1 MVGYC
6 IGVYTLYLCFAAVE
20 ESQSKLEGLEQVT
33 AEYQRAQE
41 EAAEQA
47 RKAAELEAKLQE
59 TEHMR
64 EADVQRLVGS
74 IGQDIVAHLS

>member
-1 MVGYC
+1 M
-6 IGVYTLYLCFAAVE
+6 E
-20 ESQSKLEGLEQVT
+20 ESQSKLENLEQVT
-33 AEYQRAQE
+33 AEYQRAQQ

-64 EADVQRLVGS
+64 EADVQRLVS
-74 IGQDIVAHLS
+74 TIYLFRC